1 MADQV
6 KQQLM
11 FSLIEVWKQG
21 GQTQQEFCKE
31 KDLDYN
37 QFQYWLRRY
46 KQANGIMSEPKASF
60 TRIKVSTEASKAS
73 SMELVYPDGK
83 RIIFHQP
90 VDPSFLR
97 SLLV

>member
-11 FSLIEVWKQG
+11 FSLIEVWKKGEQS
-21 GQTQQEFCKE
+21 QQEFCKE

-46 KQANGIMSEPKASF
+46 KLANGIGSEPRPSFARMKVPAS
-60 TRIKVSTEASKAS
+60 TAS

-97 SLLV
+97 SLLG

>member
-21 GQTQQEFCKE
+21 GQSQQEFCKV
-31 KDLDYN
+31 KAIDYN
-37 QFQYWLRRY
+37 QFQYWLRHY
-46 KQANGIMSEPKASF
+46 KQANGLISEPKPSF
-60 TRIKVSTEASKAS
+60 SRIKVSPATSKAS
-73 SMELVYPDGK
+73 SMELVYPDGR

-97 SLLV
+97 SLLG